1 MYCKVWALAEAE
13 RSRQFEGLELIAS
26 ENFVSQASDICATC
40 CFYTPRLSSGWR
52 RALFTVGSWR
62 KNRYVCVPHVPQAV
76 LDALGSC
83 FTNKYSE
90 GRPGARYYGGN
101 EHVDALERLCE
112 ARALALFGLDPARDM
127 CCFYMPARWRMAR
140 LQWAAGEKVCVCR
153 FPLQAVWGV
162 NVQPYSG
169 DASPPLAI
177 PHTRRGGQLLV
188 VVKRTCSRTRARSR
202 RHTIH
207 SARLTVEMTSL

>member
-1 MYCKVWALAEAE
+1 M
-13 RSRQFEGLELIAS
+13 
-26 ENFVSQASDICATC
+26 
-40 CFYTPRLSSGWR
+40 
-52 RALFTVGSWR
+52 
-62 KNRYVCVPHVPQAV
+62 

-140 LQWAAGEKVCVCR
+140 LQWAAGKKVCVCR

-169 DASPPLAI
+169 DARPLSPY
-177 PHTRRGGQLLV
+177 HTLGAVG
-188 VVKRTCSRTRARSR
+188 SYS
-202 RHTIH
+202 
-207 SARLTVEMTSL
+207 

>member
-26 ENFVSQASDICATC
+26 ENFVSQASDIMCYVLPLHATPVQRVGGAAPYLQWAAGEKTDIYAC
-40 CFYTPRLSSGWR
+40 PPR
-52 RALFTVGSWR
+52 
-62 KNRYVCVPHVPQAV
+62 VPQAV

-127 CCFYMPARWRMAR
+127 CCFLHACPMEDGAFTV
-140 LQWAAGEKVCVCR
+140 G
-153 FPLQAVWGV
+153 
-162 NVQPYSG
+162 
-169 DASPPLAI
+169 
-177 PHTRRGGQLLV
+177 
-188 VVKRTCSRTRARSR
+188 SR
-202 RHTIH
+202 
-207 SARLTVEMTSL
+207 